1 MQLRNQS
8 KGVGAEEKAYEISL
22 VEKSQEAFDRA
33 QLEKLELD
41 SKYESKTV
49 VSDDIKTL
57 SGWKDTPEG
66 YGGATPKEVKSY
78 SDKIGHQPKKA
89 GAMDKKNRG
98 GFDGKYNSSHAE
110 KKITNR
116 KT

>member
-1 MQLRNQS
+1 M
-8 KGVGAEEKAYEISL
+8 
-22 VEKSQEAFDRA
+22 EKSQEAFDRA
-33 QLEKLELD
+33 QLEKLELG

-49 VSDDIKTL
+49 ASDDIKTL

-89 GAMDKKNRG
+89 GAMDQKNRG

-110 KKITNR
+110 KNY
-116 KT
+116 

>member
-1 MQLRNQS
+1 M
-8 KGVGAEEKAYEISL
+8 
-22 VEKSQEAFDRA
+22 EKSQEAFDRA
-33 QLEKLELD
+33 QLEKLELG

-49 VSDDIKTL
+49 ASDDIKTL

-78 SDKIGHQPKKA
+78 SDKIGHQPKRQEQWIRRIEEDL
-89 GAMDKKNRG
+89 ME
-98 GFDGKYNSSHAE
+98 SITLLMQ